1 MYFLQTIFLYLF
13 LFVSMYFLC
22 KKAQQTTRW
31 EYVIFAILV
40 YSVVFGMRYDVGV
53 DQLAYLES
61 YKSASINSYNIN
73 SSHYESGFR
82 FLMMSLIDMEAHFA
96 WFFGIVAFLQL
107 FLVFAS
113 VKPHR
118 DVYPFL
124 TFTFMI
130 GCVWLTYA
138 NGLRQQLAFCFFA
151 LSVLFVEKKQWLL
164 YYLMIALA
172 MSMHKTAILLVLFYP
187 LLRFKEEWFKN
198 EKLQIGLLLVA
209 IVIGEM
215 GFVQNYLGQLETYAS
230 LLGYEDYFQDRY
242 SEKMYKEIARR
253 GIGYYVLLIT
263 NFILIWHSSKYKE
276 YFKSKYVYYIYNLYF
291 IGVLMKYA
299 FAGSHLLQRINYY
312 FYGFEFIVAAFALL
326 YARKSNKKMY
336 WMLSAMYVLTFAAIM
351 FRMEDNTALF
361 RFFWQIERL

>member
-1 MYFLQTIFLYLF
+1 MFFLQTILIYISLF
-13 LFVSMYFLC
+13 GFMSLC
-22 KKAQQTTRW
+22 CNQAKNTGKW
-31 EYVIFAILV
+31 GYVIFAILV

-130 GCVWLTYA
+130 GCIWLTYA

-151 LSVLFVEKKQWLL
+151 LSILFVERKQWWW
-164 YYLMIALA
+164 YYVMIALA
-172 MSMHKTAILLVLFYP
+172 MSMHKTAVLLVLFYP
-187 LLRFKEEWFKN
+187 LLRYNTEWFKN
-198 EKLQIGLLLVA
+198 ERIQVGLLLVA
-209 IVIGEM
+209 IVIGNM
-215 GFVQNYLGQLETYAS
+215 GFIQNYLGQLESYAM
-230 LLGYEDYFQDRY
+230 LLGYEDYFQNQY
-242 SEKMYKEIARR
+242 SEKMYAAIERK
-253 GIGYYVLLIT
+253 GIGYYVLLLT
-263 NFILIWHSSKYKE
+263 NIILIWFSAKYKK
-276 YFKSKYVYYIYNLYF
+276 YFKSEYVSYIYNLYF
-291 IGVLMKYA
+291 LGILMNYA
-299 FAGSHLLQRINYY
+299 FAGSSLLQRINYY
-312 FYGFEFIVAAFALL
+312 FYGFGYIVGAFALL
-326 YARKSNKKMY
+326 YAKKKNKYMY
-336 WMLSAMYVLTFAAIM
+336 WVLGAMYILTFAATM

-361 RFFWQIERL
+361 RFFWQADRL